1 VKMDALG
8 AIHARAQRAGPPR
21 IVHVSAD
28 FPDSIEAAKTPVVRT
43 LVDLVSDRFDQ
54 QVISLNRRSPR
65 PAAFLQDVAS
75 GLGRPQ
81 LHMTEEPFDQ
91 GVAISYVAPPR
102 GLYHA
107 TMLHQLGNDLARRI
121 AAAGTPALIVGH
133 KLSVEGVAVHRAARL
148 LGCRYAISIQGDTDT
163 KILSARPDLAR
174 TFARVFHEA
183 DMVFPF
189 APWALR
195 AVEAKLGARRG
206 PVTMLPCPTDIDVP
220 SPPRMGGNGLLTCF
234 HLKNHERKNLPGMA
248 KALRLLAERGEGLD
262 LAVVGGGSDEDR
274 ASCDMLARNAPGL
287 RIEGPLGRQALKM
300 RMKGAK
306 GFVMPSLRESF
317 GLVFI
322 EALFCGLPIL
332 YPAGTSI
339 DGYLDGLPFAL
350 RVDAHDSTAI
360 AAAMQRLVREED
372 TLKTHLRAWQAS
384 DDARRFT
391 RAMIGTDFAKG
402 LIRAISVDEP
412 LVG

>member
-1 VKMDALG
+1 VNLNALG
-8 AIHARAQRAGPPR
+8 ISHEQAHWDQRAR

-28 FPDSIEAAKTPVVRT
+28 FPDSMEAAKTPVVRT
-43 LVDLVSDRFDQ
+43 LVDLVSDQFDQ

-65 PAAFLQDVAS
+65 PAAFLQDIAS
-75 GLGRPQ
+75 GLGRPH
-81 LHMTEEPFDQ
+81 LATTEQPFDE
-91 GVAISYVAPPR
+91 GVAVSYVAPPR

-107 TMLHQLGNDLARRI
+107 TMLRQLGDDLANRI
-121 AAAGTPALIVGH
+121 GATGTPALIVGH
-133 KLSVEGVAVHRAARL
+133 KLAVEGIAVHRAARL

-195 AVEAKLGARRG
+195 VVEAKLGTRQG
-206 PVTMLPCPTDIDVP
+206 PVTMLPCPTDIDMP
-220 SPPRMGGNGLLTCF
+220 SPPRLGGNGLLTCF
-234 HLKNHERKNLPGMA
+234 HLKNHQRKNLPGMA
-248 KALRLLAERGEGLD
+248 KALRLLAEQGRGLD

-274 ASCDMLARNAPGL
+274 TSCEMLARQAPGM
-287 RIEGPLGRQALKM
+287 RIEGPLGRQALRM

-317 GLVFI
+317 GRVFI
-322 EALFCGLPIL
+322 EALFCGLPIV
-332 YPAGTSI
+332 YPAGASV

-350 RVDAHDSTAI
+350 RVDAHDPVAI

-372 TLKTHLRAWQAS
+372 TLKAHLRAWQAS

-391 RAMIGTDFAKG
+391 RTMIGTSFANG
-402 LIRAISVDEP
+402 LFAAI
-412 LVG
+412 GAK